1 MVTHIVMW
9 RLKDS
14 AFGRPKTDNA
24 RLVREKL
31 EALRGKIPGLLHLEV
46 GFDFS
51 ATDASADVVLV
62 TRFESRDALAAYQAH
77 PDHQAVAAFVREVT
91 SERRLA
97 DYETV

>member
-1 MVTHIVMW
+1 MW

-14 AFGRPKTDNA
+14 AFGRPQTDNA

>member
-14 AFGRPKTDNA
+14 AFGRPQTDNA